1 MRVVLF
7 TGKGGR
13 RQDDAGRGHRGAA
26 GRSRTQDAGRLH
38 RPGALARRRAGGR
51 AATASRPSWNP
62 GLFGAHIDT
71 RALLDRSWG
80 ELQGHLRTLLAGAGV
95 DELVADE
102 LTVLPGVEELLA
114 LGEVRRATESGPW
127 EVVVVDCGPT
137 AETLRLL
144 GLPEALSG
152 YLERLFPAHRRAVR
166 GLLAGLS
173 GGGRDELPAWDR
185 TIDALDGL
193 AEQLIG
199 LRALLAD
206 AQTSIRLVLTP
217 ERVVAAET
225 RRTLTALALHG
236 LRVDG
241 LVANRVQPRPPRSLR
256 GPAARWLRERHTEQ
270 QAVLAELAALRAAG
284 ADRRPTPRPSRPG
297 SRRCWP
303 LAAVAVRRRRPG
315 RWPGRAA
322 GTAAAGAPHRAASA
336 WRSTPSSSSV
346 LRLPGAAGA
355 PLELARVDDD
365 LAVTA
370 GGTRRMV
377 ALPAVLQRLHGDRGP
392 AATATSC
399 AWCSC
404 PTRRCGRRPAGDR
417 GTVDGRRRAER
428 PAPARRTRGLR
439 RPSRSRRPSCGRS
452 PCAALDRLEPA
463 LLRLRTGP
471 PTTPAPPACAGCP
484 VCARAGRAPRGAAR
498 AGGDAWPSSSAGC

>member
-1 MRVVLF
+1 M
-7 TGKGGR
+7 
-13 RQDDAGRGHRGAA
+13 
-26 GRSRTQDAGRLH
+26 
-38 RPGALARRRAGGR
+38 
-51 AATASRPSWNP
+51 
-62 GLFGAHIDT
+62 
-71 RALLDRSWG
+71 
-80 ELQGHLRTLLAGAGV
+80 
-95 DELVADE
+95 ADE

-114 LGEVRRATESGPW
+114 LGEVRRATETGPW

-193 AEQLIG
+193 AEQLVG

-206 AQTSIRLVLTP
+206 DQTSIRLVLTP

-241 LVANRVQPRPPRSLR
+241 LVANRVQPEPPRSLR

-270 QAVLAELAALRAAG
+270 QAVLAELAALPLPVRTAAYSRRR
-284 ADRRPTPRPSRPG
+284 ADRDPG
-297 SRRCWP
+297 VVAGRR
-303 LAAVAVRRRRPG
+303 VAVRHRRPG
-315 RWPGRAA
+315 RRPRARIRSRCCRCA
-322 GTAAAGAPHRAASA
+322 GPRASA
-336 WRSTPSSSSV
+336 GRSESEFELV

-377 ALPAVLQRLHGDRGP
+377 ALPSVL
-392 AATATSC
+392 
-399 AWCSC
+399 
-404 PTRRCGRRPAGDR
+404 RRCTVTAARLVGDELC
-417 GTVDGRRRAER
+417 VVFEPD
-428 PAPARRTRGLR
+428 
-439 RPSRSRRPSCGRS
+439 
-452 PCAALDRLEPA
+452 PA
-463 LLRLRTGP
+463 LW
-471 PTTPAPPACAGCP
+471 PT
-484 VCARAGRAPRGAAR
+484 VR
-498 AGGDAWPSSSAGC
+498 S